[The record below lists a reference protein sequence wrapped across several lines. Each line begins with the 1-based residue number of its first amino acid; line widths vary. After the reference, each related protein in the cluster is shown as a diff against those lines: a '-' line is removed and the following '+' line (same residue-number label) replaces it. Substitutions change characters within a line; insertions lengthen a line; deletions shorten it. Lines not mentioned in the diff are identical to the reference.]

1 MIARALVTEPSLLI
15 LDEPESNLDFKNQ
28 MIVLEVLKMLC
39 GEKKLSAI
47 INTHFPE
54 HAVEIS
60 SRALLLMKDGRSV
73 YGKAGEIL
81 GEQYLEEVFQV
92 PVRVRTISLP
102 ERDYTCVMALPPGS
116 GS

>member
-1 MIARALVTEPSLLI
+1 
-15 LDEPESNLDFKNQ
+15 
-28 MIVLEVLKMLC
+28 MIVLEVLKRLC

-47 INTHFPE
+47 INSHFPE